1 MKCIGAQKRVNDA
14 KLARLGF
21 VRRALTR
28 KTYMASNVLLC
39 SHYWRLFGLSSSTT
53 GGVPILVMREGA
65 NRSRGR
71 EAQHNNIMAA
81 KVVAESVRSALGP
94 KGMDKMLVDSFGDV
108 TITSDGRTIL
118 DEMDVQHPAA
128 KMLVE
133 VAKTQDKE
141 AGDGT
146 TSAVIIAGELLSRAE
161 ELIDKNIHPT
171 VIIDGYRKAADKAL
185 VTLEKIA
192 IPIDLKSTE
201 YLKKAASTSMGSKLV
216 AEYKDYLADLAV
228 KAMMAVVEKQAD
240 GTFRADVD
248 DVKVEK
254 KTGESLKETSLIS
267 GIVLDKEIVHSGM
280 PKRLEKAK
288 IALLDASL
296 ENEKPEM
303 DAKISIESPE
313 QIEAFLNQ
321 EETMLKDMVE
331 KVLATGT
338 NVVICQK
345 GIDDMAQHFLARKGV
360 IAIRRAK
367 KSDMEKL
374 ARATGAKIISSID
387 ALAASDLGYAAL
399 VEERKTGDDK
409 MTYIEGCKN
418 PKSVTLLIRGGTQRM
433 IAEAERSIHDGL
445 CVVKDLIEDPRI
457 VAGGSAPEMEMANVI
472 KKYAQ
477 TVQGREQLAITIFA
491 ESLEAI
497 ATTLA
502 ENAGLDTVDILS
514 ELRTRHQKG
523 ETWAGIDVLAGK
535 VEDMTKI
542 NVYEPLAVKK
552 QIIKS
557 ANEAASMILKID
569 DVIASQK
576 MKSPPMPPGGGM
588 PGGMGG
594 MGGMSGG
601 MM

>member
-1 MKCIGAQKRVNDA
+1 M
-14 KLARLGF
+14 
-21 VRRALTR
+21 
-28 KTYMASNVLLC
+28 
-39 SHYWRLFGLSSSTT
+39 SSSQA
-53 GGVPILVMREGA
+53 GGVPVLVMKEGSK
-65 NRSRGR
+65 RSRGR
-71 EAQHNNIMAA
+71 EAQHSNIMAA

-161 ELIDKNIHPT
+161 ELIDKDIHPT

-185 VTLEKIA
+185 ETLEKIA
-192 IPIDLKSTE
+192 ISIDLKSHD

-228 KAMMAVVEKQAD
+228 KAMLAVAEKQDD
-240 GTFRADVD
+240 GTYRADVD

-254 KTGESLKETSLIS
+254 KTGESLADTSLIY

-303 DAKISIESPE
+303 DAKINIESPE
-313 QIEAFLNQ
+313 QIEAFLKQ
-321 EETMLKDMVE
+321 EETMLKDMVD
-331 KVLATGT
+331 KVLASGA
-338 NVVICQK
+338 NVVVCQK

-374 ARATGAKIISSID
+374 ARATGAKIVSKID
-387 ALAASDLGYAAL
+387 ALAASDLGHAAL
-399 VEERKTGDDK
+399 VEERRTGEDK
-409 MTYIEGCKN
+409 MTYVEGCKN
-418 PKSVTLLIRGGTQRM
+418 PKSVTILIRGGTQRM
-433 IAEAERSIHDGL
+433 TAEAERSIHDAL
-445 CVVKDLIEDPRI
+445 CVVRDLIEEPKI
-457 VAGGSAPEMEMANVI
+457 VAGGSAPEMEMASVL

-491 ESLEAI
+491 EALEAI
-497 ATTLA
+497 ANTLA
-502 ENAGLDTVDILS
+502 ENAGLDPVDILS
-514 ELRTRHQKG
+514 ELRTRHEKG

-557 ANEAASMILKID
+557 ANEAATMILKID
-569 DVIASQK
+569 DVISSGK
-576 MKSPPMPPGGGM
+576 MKTPPMPPRGGM

-594 MGGMSGG
+594 MGGMPGG